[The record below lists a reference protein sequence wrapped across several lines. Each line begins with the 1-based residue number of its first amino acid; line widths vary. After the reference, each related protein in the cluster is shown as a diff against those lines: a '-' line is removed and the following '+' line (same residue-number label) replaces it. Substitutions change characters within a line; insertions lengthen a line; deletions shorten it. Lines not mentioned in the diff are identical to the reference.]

1 MTQVIAGLDRQQ
13 TMVLAE
19 HLEDYVDE
27 SRPVRAIDAFVDALD
42 LAGPGFTTAAC
53 CHGLPWFS
61 SGGGCCGFISADISS
76 RSSRR
81 GGWRATA
88 AAIWNSSG

>member
-13 TMVLAE
+13 TMALAE

-27 SRPVRAIDAFVDALD
+27 SRPVHAIDAFVDVRD
-42 LAGPGFTTAAC
+42 PAGPGFTTQPAVT
-53 CHGLPWFS
+53 GRPGFPP
-61 SGGGCCGFISADISS
+61 GGCCGFISADIAT

-81 GGWRATA
+81 GGRRATA
-88 AAIWNSSG
+88 DAIWNSSG